1 MTLAQSLRII
11 RRLIAIDAV
20 GSMIYRGE
28 FIIYMLS
35 VVIGPV
41 ISLLIWRTALESG
54 ADLPV
59 DAEYLTTYFVLL
71 GIVSMLTSSW
81 IAGFLA
87 QEIRDGTLS
96 KWIVRPGS
104 THFSGIANNLSEKI
118 VKTVVLTPLIALVW
132 WSFRDAIVLPSDPAR
147 WLLFMVSVVGAAV
160 MVYAMHVMTG
170 ALAFWFED
178 VTGMDRARE
187 MISSVLRGQLVPLAL
202 MPGGAEGFIEIQP
215 FRYTLSFSI
224 ELVIGDLSNG
234 ELVTGMLLQL
244 AYPALFVAGAMA
256 LWRRGMR
263 AYAAVGA

>member
-11 RRLIAIDAV
+11 RRLIGLDLV
-20 GSMIYRGE
+20 GAMIYRGE
-28 FIIYMLS
+28 FVIYMLS

-96 KWIVRPGS
+96 RWIVRPGS
-104 THFSGIANNLSEKI
+104 THFVGIANNLSEKI
-118 VKTVVLTPLIALVW
+118 LKTVVLTPLIALVW
-132 WSFRDAIVLPSDPAR
+132 WFFRDAIVLPADPAR
-147 WLLFMVSVVGAAV
+147 WLLFSMSVVGAAV

-178 VTGMDRARE
+178 VSGMDRARE

-202 MPGGAEGFIEIQP
+202 MPA
-215 FRYTLSFSI
+215 
-224 ELVIGDLSNG
+224 
-234 ELVTGMLLQL
+234 
-244 AYPALFVAGAMA
+244 
-256 LWRRGMR
+256 
-263 AYAAVGA
+263 